1 MKFKPIMRKLSNGVT
16 VILDPMEAATDAV
29 RVCFQTGGQ
38 DEKPNEYGLT
48 HFCEHMFCKGTKKFP
63 TARDAKDFIANN
75 GGITNASTSTTIL
88 SFDGRIVADKLSV
101 FINFLADRIKNSVF
115 DEKVLENERG
125 PILDELRRGLSS
137 IKRQQYNFKIAKLFN
152 VFVPNGSIILGNS
165 ENIKSFTRK
174 QMMDFIS
181 RRMAAN
187 NCLVCISGK
196 IDDCEKTFKQIEK
209 LFSFLP
215 TRDIEPTP
223 EWTYSPSVAHNYIES
238 SKNVLVDI
246 VFRDLYK
253 PTSDNFYK
261 NKCISAFEHFL
272 QEKVY
277 DVLRSENG
285 LTYAVKTT
293 YIGNRKIGVRGIHTE
308 TAPENIARAVALI
321 AKIAYRVYT
330 KDLPTVADLQKYK
343 NARKLYRADFLE
355 DNEDRCDTLIDWWHN
370 YNALYDFNTMCK
382 IQDKVTPADIKKYTR
397 GYFDV
402 DGMSIITQG
411 ANFDGNLKQIWLDNF
426 NADKELNLNSLKKSR
441 MVNASKKVKETT
453 TNKTSAN
460 NNKYQGR

>member
-16 VILDPMEAATDAV
+16 VILDPMEAATDDIS
-29 RVCFQTGGQ
+29 VCFRTGGQ

-48 HFCEHMFCKGTKKFP
+48 HFCEHMFCKGTKRFP

-75 GGITNASTSTTIL
+75 GGETNASTSISTL
-88 SFDGRIVADKLSV
+88 SFYGRIVADKLSV

-125 PILDELRRGLSS
+125 PILDELRRKLSS
-137 IKRQQYNFKIAKLFN
+137 IQRQQTEFLRTKLFN
-152 VFVPNGSIILGNS
+152 IFVPDGLITLGNA
-165 ENIKSFTRK
+165 ENIKSFTRE

-215 TRDIEPTP
+215 THDIEPTP
-223 EWTYSPSVAHNYIES
+223 EWTYSPVVAHNYIES
-238 SKNVLVDI
+238 SKNVSVEIL
-246 VFRDLYK
+246 FPSLYK
-253 PTSDNFYK
+253 RTPDNFYK
-261 NKCISAFEHFL
+261 RKCVTAFEHFL
-272 QEKVY
+272 QEKLY

-285 LTYAVKTT
+285 LTYAVRTSYAGTKTV
-293 YIGNRKIGVRGIHTE
+293 GVCGIYTE
-308 TAPENIARAVALI
+308 SAPENIARAVALI
-321 AKIAYRVYT
+321 AKTAYRVYT
-330 KDLPTVADLQKYK
+330 KDLPKVADLQKYK
-343 NARKLYRADFLE
+343 NARKLDRADFLE
-355 DNEDRCDTLIDWWHN
+355 NNEDRCDMLVGWWKDHD
-370 YNALYDFNTMCK
+370 ALYDFNKMCK
-382 IQDKVTPADIKKYTR
+382 LQDKVTPADIKKYTR

-402 DGMSIITQG
+402 GGMSIITQG

-426 NADKELNLNSLKKSR
+426 NADKELNLGSLKKSR
-441 MVNASKKVKETT
+441 LTSASKKVKEKT
-453 TNKTSAN
+453 TNKTTAINSKN
-460 NNKYQGR
+460 RGR